1 MDERIDLKKF
11 FRIIRKRIVT
21 IIVTVICVSL
31 ITVGISL
38 FILKPTYDATA
49 GIIIGKLT
57 KDDGNYSD
65 TQALS
70 TLLATTMDLIKSPIV
85 LNSVQKELDMNDKD
99 LEKLEEQ
106 IVVQNNRNSQIVNV
120 VVRDHDE
127 NEAKKRADIIANT
140 SVNKMREQLNVQDI
154 ALVNGDPSIKRVGS
168 LTLNVAIGIV
178 IGIFLGVALAMFREY
193 WDDSIKDVKEIEG
206 IGGLPILGEVKLK
219 SIKRK
224 SINKSKGRKQQAA
237 ILTENKRGQISV

>member
-31 ITVGISL
+31 ITMGISL

-154 ALVNGDPSIKRVGS
+154 SLVNGDPSIKRVGS

-193 WDDSIKDVKEIEG
+193 WDDSIKDVKEIDG

-224 SINKSKGRKQQAA
+224 SINKSKGRKQQAT
-237 ILTENKRGQISV
+237 ILTENKRGEISV